1 MMSFMSYSSDFIS
14 ELTCAA
20 NELDKLSVDEYR
32 SLVERAVRIA
42 REMSLA
48 AHTRARRG
56 NSVAVRDLEIAALMV
71 EAAADNNEAEGVLLN
86 LVGMIRALKIIVDG
100 KTETRDGD

>member
-1 MMSFMSYSSDFIS
+1 MSYPSDFIS

-32 SLVERAVRIA
+32 CLVKRAVRVA

-48 AHTRARRG
+48 ADTRARRG

-71 EAAADNNEAEGVLLN
+71 EAAADNNEAEDVLLN
-86 LVGMIRALKIIVDG
+86 LVGMIRALQIIVDG
-100 KTETRDGD
+100 KTETRDDD